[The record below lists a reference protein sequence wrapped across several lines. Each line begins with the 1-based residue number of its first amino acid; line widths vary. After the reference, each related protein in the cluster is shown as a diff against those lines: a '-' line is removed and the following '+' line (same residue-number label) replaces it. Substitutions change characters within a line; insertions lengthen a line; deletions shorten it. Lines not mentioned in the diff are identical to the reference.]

1 MGKLNLHAVIYKDA
15 QSSQWVAL
23 CVEYDI
29 ASAGDS
35 ETHAIEMLQEAVELH
50 LEDITREELDTIDN
64 KVGSEPEI
72 RTFSV
77 RAPAILTS

>member
-1 MGKLNLHAVIYKDA
+1 MGKLNLHAVTYQDA
-15 QSSQWVAL
+15 QSSQWVAV

-35 ETHAIEMLQEAVELH
+35 KMHAIEMLQEAVALH
-50 LEDITREELDTIDN
+50 REDITQEELDTIDN
-64 KVGSEPEI
+64 EVGSEPEI

-77 RAPAILTS
+77 RVPAILNS